1 MFNNLGWGELIV
13 LAIIG
18 LLVVG
23 PERLP
28 KLAAD
33 AGRLV
38 RELRRMATGVTAD
51 LRAEFGADLD
61 ELRALDPR
69 RFLDQDL
76 ATEPAEPARPEP
88 AAALAAG
95 EVPPYDP
102 EAT

>member
-1 MFNNLGWGELIV
+1 MFGNLGFGEMVV

-51 LRAEFGADLD
+51 LRAEFGSDLD
-61 ELRALDPR
+61 ELRSLDPR
-69 RFLDQDL
+69 RFLDE
-76 ATEPAEPARPEP
+76 EPPRPEP
-88 AAALAAG
+88 AAALRTG